1 MLKKEEKEMLSKK
14 VVSVIGID
22 KLNECTKVQLEMM
35 DSLMDQRLERV
46 DNDPTQITEPQI
58 RGMYKMVMDHLQPI
72 DLPKEKNNK

>member
-35 DSLMDQRLERV
+35 DSLMD
-46 DNDPTQITEPQI
+46 
-58 RGMYKMVMDHLQPI
+58 HLQPI
-72 DLPKEKNNK
+72 DLPKEKNNKLIFGTPFKPAQNVKKHMTP